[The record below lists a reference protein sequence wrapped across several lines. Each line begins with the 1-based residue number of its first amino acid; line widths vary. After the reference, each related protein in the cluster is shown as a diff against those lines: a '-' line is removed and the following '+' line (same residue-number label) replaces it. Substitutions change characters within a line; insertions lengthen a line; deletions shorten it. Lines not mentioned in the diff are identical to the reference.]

1 MVQFDVFGDGNT
13 IICKYVILE
22 EGGNVMTLELIF
34 TLYKVRTRLDPM
46 KGGVTICG
54 RTPQA

>member
-1 MVQFDVFGDGNT
+1 MN
-13 IICKYVILE
+13 LE
-22 EGGNVMTLELIF
+22 FIF
-34 TLYKVRTRLDPM
+34 TLLYKVRTRLDPV

>member
-1 MVQFDVFGDGNT
+1 MN
-13 IICKYVILE
+13 LE
-22 EGGNVMTLELIF
+22 FIF

-46 KGGVTICG
+46 KGVVTICG